1 MGIQP
6 IMRAAL
12 SASNLYAQPHYLLKE
27 TPYPKIMS
35 TQKPEQISEKDQQK
49 IDFRNALGSFT
60 TGITIVTALGKDGQK
75 IGMTAN
81 SFNSVSLDPALVLW
95 SIAKDSSCFED
106 FIAAK
111 SFAIHV
117 LSDEQQELSNRFAKS
132 GADKFAGIECHNGLS
147 GVPILPHYSACFQ
160 CSLEHQYE
168 GGDHIILVG
177 KVIEF
182 VDNGHNP
189 LVFYRGQYSAI

>member
-12 SASNLYAQPHYLLKE
+12 SVHNLYAQQHYSLKE

-35 TQKPEQISEKDQQK
+35 TQKPEQISGKDQQI

-60 TGITIVTALGKDGQK
+60 TGITIVTAVGRDGQN

-106 FIAAK
+106 FMAAK
-111 SFAIHV
+111 SFAIHI

-132 GADKFAGIECHNGLS
+132 GADKFADVECLGGLS

-177 KVIEF
+177 KVLEF

>member
-1 MGIQP
+1 MSDNKQP
-6 IMRAAL
+6 
-12 SASNLYAQPHYLLKE
+12 S
-27 TPYPKIMS
+27 
-35 TQKPEQISEKDQQK
+35 

-60 TGITIVTALGKDGQK
+60 TGVTVVTALGRDGQK

-95 SIAKDSSCFED
+95 SIARDANCFDD

-111 SFAIHV
+111 SYAIHV
-117 LSDEQQELSNRFAKS
+117 LTADQQDISNRFAKS
-132 GADKFAGIECHNGLS
+132 GEDKFAGIECSEGLS

-160 CSLEHQYE
+160 CNLEHQYE

-177 KVIEF
+177 KVLEF
-182 VDNGHNP
+182 VDNGHKP

>member
-1 MGIQP
+1 
-6 IMRAAL
+6 
-12 SASNLYAQPHYLLKE
+12 
-27 TPYPKIMS
+27 MS
-35 TQKPEQISEKDQQK
+35 DNKQQT

-60 TGITIVTALGKDGQK
+60 TGITIVTALGRDGQK
-75 IGMTAN
+75 IGMTVN

-95 SIAKDSSCFED
+95 SIARDANCFED

-117 LSDEQQELSNRFAKS
+117 LAADQQDISNRFAKS
-132 GADKFAGIECHNGLS
+132 GEDKFAGIKCSLGRS
-147 GVPILPHYSACFQ
+147 SVPILPHYSACFQ
-160 CSLEHQYE
+160 CDLEHQYA

-177 KVIEF
+177 KVLEF
-182 VDNGHNP
+182 SDKGHKP

>member
-1 MGIQP
+1 MP
-6 IMRAAL
+6 D
-12 SASNLYAQPHYLLKE
+12 NK
-27 TPYPKIMS
+27 
-35 TQKPEQISEKDQQK
+35 QQT
-49 IDFRNALGSFT
+49 IDFRNALGSFA
-60 TGITIVTALGKDGQK
+60 TGITIVTAIGEDGQK
-75 IGMTAN
+75 VGMTVN
-81 SFNSVSLDPALVLW
+81 SFNSVSLDPALILW
-95 SIAKDSSCFED
+95 SIARNSNCFDD

-117 LSDEQQELSNRFAKS
+117 LSADQQDISNRFAKS
-132 GADKFAGIECHNGLS
+132 GEDKFAGIECSEGLS

-177 KVIEF
+177 KVLEF
-182 VDNGHNP
+182 NDNGLNP